1 MFGDTGIEITC
12 DGERHLGAVI
22 GGKDARE
29 SYVKKKVEKW
39 VKDLEELSEIAL
51 DEPQAALSGF
61 TKALCHRWTF
71 VMRTIQDTKELFI
84 PLENC
89 IREKFIPSIIGRCVS
104 DLHRRMFA
112 LPVRFG
118 GLGIVNPVD
127 MVEREYQTSVKIT
140 EELVGLIYRQET
152 SLKKLDKVK
161 IKGRVVSL
169 KLAKELRLKN
179 ELAEIMSEVDEST
192 KESLQLVQ
200 EHGSGA
206 WLTSLPIQ
214 QLGYACSKVDF
225 RDSLYLRYGWD
236 IPYTEI
242 L

>member
-84 PLENC
+84 PLEN
-89 IREKFIPSIIGRCVS
+89 
-104 DLHRRMFA
+104 
-112 LPVRFG
+112 
-118 GLGIVNPVD
+118 
-127 MVEREYQTSVKIT
+127 
-140 EELVGLIYRQET
+140 
-152 SLKKLDKVK
+152 
-161 IKGRVVSL
+161 
-169 KLAKELRLKN
+169 
-179 ELAEIMSEVDEST
+179 
-192 KESLQLVQ
+192 
-200 EHGSGA
+200 
-206 WLTSLPIQ
+206 
-214 QLGYACSKVDF
+214 
-225 RDSLYLRYGWD
+225 
-236 IPYTEI
+236 
-242 L
+242 